1 MLQRYDWYFTTV
13 RENKTCHMFE
23 SSWFLWQIVG
33 VFTEFMP
40 WATALFSLWLASKTT
55 TRTYTSGTNARV
67 EARVEALF
75 LSSLT
80 TPRISARVLPLLRL
94 RRWFSYLSKIASV
107 CGTHDQLNCYRN
119 VGAFQQWSASIFSSS
134 YLCTITH
141 SGHRNLGID
150 HQRWIVLIFNQVL
163 PNSSQWTVWRPVWRI
178 CIKMPGLNQ
187 EMLLEH

>member
-1 MLQRYDWYFTTV
+1 
-13 RENKTCHMFE
+13 MFE

-40 WATALFSLWLASKTT
+40 WAIALFSLWLASKTM
-55 TRTYTSGTNARV
+55 TRTYTSGTNAGV

-94 RRWFSYLSKIASV
+94 RRWFSYLSQIASV
-107 CGTHDQLNCYRN
+107 CGTHVQLAIEMWGLNL
-119 VGAFQQWSASIFSSS
+119 QQWSASIFSSS
-134 YLCTITH
+134 YLCTIAH

-150 HQRWIVLIFNQVL
+150 QQRWIFLIFNQVL
-163 PNSSQWTVWRPVWRI
+163 PNSSQWNVWRPV
-178 CIKMPGLNQ
+178 
-187 EMLLEH
+187 